1 MAIMKKA
8 VFIDRDGT
16 LNVDVGYPSRYD
28 QLDVFPQSFEAVKKL
43 NQEGLLVVVVTN
55 QSGVGRGLLTEDD
68 LKDIHARLNA
78 SFIRRDAR
86 LDAIYYCPHYVLSE
100 DPRYRKECDCRK
112 PKAGLARQAADDL
125 GIDLANS
132 YMIGDKTEDV
142 LFGINVGAVPVLVLT
157 GCGQESLTKLREQN
171 LAPAYVAPG
180 ILEATDWIL
189 HRERRHIP

>member
-1 MAIMKKA
+1 MKKA

-157 GCGQESLTKLREQN
+157 GCGQESLSKLREQN

-180 ILEATDWIL
+180 ILEAADWIL

>member
-1 MAIMKKA
+1 MMKKA
-8 VFIDRDGT
+8 VFLDRDGT

-28 QLDVFPQSFEAVKKL
+28 QLDVYPQSFEAVKRL
-43 NQEGLLVVVVTN
+43 NQEGLLAVVVTN

-78 SFIRRDAR
+78 SFIRHDSR

-100 DPRYRKECDCRK
+100 DRRYRKECDCRK
-112 PKAGLARQAADDL
+112 PKPGLARQAAADL

-142 LFGINVGAVPVLVLT
+142 LFGINIGAIPVLVLT
-157 GCGQESLTKLREQN
+157 GCGRESLTKLREQN
-171 LAPAYVAPG
+171 LAPAYVATG
-180 ILEATDWIL
+180 ILEAADWIL
-189 HRERRHIP
+189 DRERHHIP

>member
-1 MAIMKKA
+1 MKKA

>member
-1 MAIMKKA
+1 MKKA
-8 VFIDRDGT
+8 VFLDRDGT

-28 QLDVFPQSFEAVKKL
+28 QLDVYPQSFEAVKRL
-43 NQEGLLVVVVTN
+43 NQEGFLVVVVTN

-78 SFIRRDAR
+78 SFIHRDAR
-86 LDAIYYCPHYVLSE
+86 LDAFYYCPHYVLSE

-112 PKAGLARQAADDL
+112 PKPGLARQAADDL
-125 GIDLANS
+125 GIDLTNS

-142 LFGINVGAVPVLVLT
+142 LFGINIGAVPILVLT
-157 GCGQESLTKLREQN
+157 GCGRESLTKLREQN
-171 LAPAYVAPG
+171 LAPAYVAAG
-180 ILEATDWIL
+180 ILEAADWIL